1 EEHPLPRAPRLA
13 DERPV
18 RLPLDRHVP
27 ARRQAVDDAE
37 ADVVA
42 RGAVAPARVAK
53 ANHHP
58 HELRLSPTLP
68 PLSLAPFRLAAAL
81 AFGRRGLGGRRRR
94 GTLGRHA
101 LGRYGFGPLRRRPRP
116 PARRPQ
122 PESDRLPPAPHPH
135 Y

>member
-1 EEHPLPRAPRLA
+1 
-13 DERPV
+13 
-18 RLPLDRHVP
+18 HVP

-42 RGAVAPARVAK
+42 RGAVAPARVAE

-101 LGRYGFGPLRRRPRP
+101 LGRYGFASSTVGGSTETSGCVGSPIAVTRSGSRSSERCT
-116 PARRPQ
+116 A
-122 PESDRLPPAPHPH
+122 
-135 Y
+135 